1 MRNVA
6 KKELV
11 FHGTKLIA
19 TTRKGQIWFAA
30 SDLARALQY
39 SNTKSIT
46 NLYNQN
52 ADEFSPGM
60 SQVIESVTSGNYRKR
75 VRIFSLR
82 GAHLLAMFARTPIAK
97 EFRRWV
103 LDVLEQHGD
112 LTTSPVEQRLALKC
126 PDCNSPAQI
135 SHIQKLHRLETV
147 MHVKCTNRRCGIAYL
162 VSARHQHQ
170 IAPSHDEPI
179 KQLINAMS
187 EEEKSLTLGLLL
199 RS

>member
-1 MRNVA
+1 MKNVA
-6 KKELV
+6 KTELV
-11 FHGTKLIA
+11 FHETKFSTA
-19 TTRKGQIWFAA
+19 KRNGQIWFTAA
-30 SDLARALQY
+30 DLAHALQY
-39 SNTKSIT
+39 ANIKSIT
-46 NLYNQN
+46 NLFHQN
-52 ADEFSPGM
+52 SDEFSPGM

-147 MHVKCTNRRCGIAYL
+147 MHVKCINRCCGIAYL